1 MLGNTPAIC
10 RKCYVHPAVLET
22 YLSGDAIEGMK
33 QKAKDAL
40 ESKTID
46 LREGEAAILK
56 FLQAR
61 LEKKAA

>member
-1 MLGNTPAIC
+1 M
-10 RKCYVHPAVLET
+10 T
-22 YLSGDAIEGMK
+22 YELPHLY
-33 QKAKDAL
+33 AL
-40 ESKTID
+40 ESEAID